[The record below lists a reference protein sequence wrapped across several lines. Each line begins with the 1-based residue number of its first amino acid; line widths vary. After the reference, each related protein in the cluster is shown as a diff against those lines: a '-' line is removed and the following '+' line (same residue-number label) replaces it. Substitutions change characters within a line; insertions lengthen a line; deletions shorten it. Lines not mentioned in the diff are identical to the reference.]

1 MLKFSKKLH
10 LVTTIFKN
18 FSTMKYTKTLEWIK
32 VIDEDKKIAHIGLSN
47 QALEQLGDIVY
58 IDMFTDDIKKEKDE
72 IVGEIESV
80 KIAADIGMPV
90 KGEIIE
96 INPDIEDLNKI
107 NNDPENEGWLAKII
121 VDDLKDLDSLSD
133 ETEIFKYS
141 K

>member
-18 FSTMKYTKTLEWIK
+18 FSTMKYTKTLEWIN
-32 VIDEDKKIAHIGLSN
+32 VIDENKKLARIGLSN

-80 KIAADIGMPV
+80 KIAADICMPV

-121 VDDLKDLDSLSD
+121 VDDLKDLDSLSN
-133 ETEIFKYS
+133 ETEVFKYS

>member
-47 QALEQLGDIVY
+47 QALSQLGDIVY
-58 IDMFTDDIKKEKDE
+58 INMLAEDIKKEKDE
-72 IVGEIESV
+72 IIGEIESV
-80 KIAADIGMPV
+80 KIAFDICMPV

-96 INPDIEDLNKI
+96 INPDTEDLNKI
-107 NNDPENEGWLAKII
+107 NIDPENEGWLAKII
-121 VDDLKDLDSLSD
+121 VDDLKDLDSLND
-133 ETEIFKYS
+133 KIE
-141 K
+141 

>member
-47 QALEQLGDIVY
+47 QALSQLGDIVY
-58 IDMFTDDIKKEKDE
+58 INMLAEDIKKEKDE
-72 IVGEIESV
+72 IIGEIESV
-80 KIAADIGMPV
+80 KIAVDICMPV

-96 INPDIEDLNKI
+96 INPDTEDLNKI
-107 NNDPENEGWLAKII
+107 NIDPENEGWLAKII
-121 VDDLKDLDSLSD
+121 VDDLKDLDSLND
-133 ETEIFKYS
+133 KIE
-141 K
+141 